1 MKEKI
6 LVWRIYSGV
15 DVFGVKSY
23 VSLDGQKSF
32 SSAMLFRGLAGN
44 YLE

>member
-1 MKEKI
+1 MKEKL
-6 LVWRIYSGV
+6 LVWKIYPGV
-15 DVFGVKSY
+15 DVFGIKSY

-32 SSAMLFRGLAGN
+32 SSTMLFRGLAGN